1 MALKLCFTMK
11 NMVEEKTLNREFI
24 SIGDFFGVLE
34 EFVGESPQNI
44 PTTLIEG
51 WPNDNLVGFSSSI
64 LDLKRSFILR

>member
-1 MALKLCFTMK
+1 MFHNEKYGRRKNLKSRIYK
-11 NMVEEKTLNREFI
+11 YW
-24 SIGDFFGVLE
+24 GFFGVLE